1 MARTISVML
10 LVAVGVMGCENEPVK
25 HHKKPAAAT
34 PTAPPGV
41 EIDSAK
47 MALYQPLPDSA
58 PASGPPA
65 SDDLVSLGRQLYFDA
80 RLSKGQD
87 LACST
92 CHDLE
97 KSGADGTDFSLG
109 HGKKKLLRNTPSVLD
124 AAVETMLF
132 WDGRA
137 ETIEAA
143 TRDTLLDAA
152 MMGQPGEAR
161 IVETLKSI
169 PAYADAFKKAFP
181 EAADPVTLDGTV
193 KAIGAFSRKLMTPT
207 RWDKFAK
214 GDKTALTD
222 DEKKGFLKFVE
233 VGCPT
238 CHTGPDVG
246 GNMLQKLGKEKPW
259 PNQADKGRSGVTKSP
274 SDDMMFKVSSLRNV
288 ERTAPYFHDATGKT
302 LEEAIKT
309 MATHQLAKDL
319 GDEDVKSIAAFLKT
333 LTGDLP
339 ADLAKK
345 PEPFA
350 STPKTPKPA
359 K

>member
-1 MARTISVML
+1 MTRTISAML
-10 LVAVGVMGCENEPVK
+10 LLALGSVSCDNEPVK
-25 HHKKPAAAT
+25 HHKKPAA
-34 PTAPPGV
+34 PPPAPAGV

-47 MALYQPLPDSA
+47 LALYQPLPDSA

-65 SDDLVSLGRQLYFDA
+65 SDDVVSLGRQLYFDA

-87 LACST
+87 LACNT

-97 KSGADGTDFSLG
+97 KSGADGADFSVG
-109 HGKKKLLRNTPSVLD
+109 HGKKKLSRNTPSILD

-137 ETIEAA
+137 DSLEAA
-143 TRDTLLDAA
+143 ARATLLDPAV
-152 MMGQPGEAR
+152 MGQTGEAR
-161 IVETLKSI
+161 IIETLKSI
-169 PAYADAFKKAFP
+169 PGYVDAFKKAFP
-181 EAADPVTLDGTV
+181 DAPEPVTLDDTV
-193 KAIGAFSRKLMTPT
+193 KAIGAYTRKLLTPT
-207 RWDKFAK
+207 RWDKFSK
-214 GDKTALTD
+214 GDKSAITD

-246 GNMLQKLGKEKPW
+246 GFMLQKLGKEKPW

-309 MATHQLAKDL
+309 MGTHQLAKDI
-319 GDEDVKSIAAFLKT
+319 GEEDVKSIALWLKT

-339 ADLAKK
+339 ADLSKK

-350 STPKTPKPA
+350 STPKTPKPSA